1 MNILILSNIYPSND
15 SEQTNTKVVHYF
27 ARKLAKEHNV
37 HVIFN
42 NTTYL
47 QIFYYIASIF
57 RMWISSHVGFL
68 VQTKAAKNDY
78 IYDLEGVKVH
88 RFSISKKIPHTTFS
102 KKELEKQII
111 KIENSLKKEN
121 FKPELII
128 SHWINPQLPIM
139 LSLKEIYQS
148 KTCLIIHADSN
159 NLKKLYK
166 NKYKE
171 ILSKIDVIGFR
182 SINIQ
187 EKFERMYGKQSRTFI
202 AYSGISDNVF
212 SSKINRTFND
222 KIRKFLFV
230 GLLVKRKSPES
241 LIKAISPIYSDEYYE
256 LKYVGRGGELKNLKQ
271 MTKQIKAE
279 NNVYFVGQIPHDEVV
294 KYMQEAECFIM
305 ISKNETFGLVYLEAM
320 GAGCITIA
328 STDGGMKG
336 IIRDGINGFLCRP
349 GDSENLKQII
359 ERINH
364 LSPEERLTISNNAR
378 KTAEKF
384 TEENASKLYYN
395 NIISQL

>member
-1 MNILILSNIYPSND
+1 MNILILSNIYPSTD
-15 SEQTNTKVVHYF
+15 CEQTNTKVVHYF

-37 HVIFN
+37 HVIYN

-47 QIFYYIASIF
+47 QIFYYIASVF
-57 RMWISSHVGFL
+57 RMWISSHVGFM
-68 VQTKAAKNDY
+68 VQTKANKNDKTY
-78 IYDLEGVKVH
+78 ELEGVKVH
-88 RFSISKKIPHTTFS
+88 RFSILKKIPHSVFS
-102 KKELEKQII
+102 KKEIEKQII
-111 KIENSLKKEN
+111 KIENTLKKEN

-139 LSLKEIYQS
+139 LSLKDTYKC

-166 NKYKE
+166 NEYKKV
-171 ILSKIDVIGFR
+171 LSNIDVIGYR

-187 EKFERMYGKQSRTFI
+187 EKFENMYGKQPRSFI
-202 AYSGISDNVF
+202 AHSGIADNVF
-212 SSKINRTFND
+212 SNKITRTFND
-222 KIRKFLFV
+222 KLRKFLFV
-230 GLLVKRKSPES
+230 GLLVKRKSPEC
-241 LIKAISPIYSDEYYE
+241 LIKAISSSYKNDNYD

-271 MTKQIKAE
+271 LVQDINIQKQVHFI
-279 NNVYFVGQIPHDEVV
+279 GQVPHDEVI
-294 KYMQEAECFIM
+294 KFMQEAECFIM

-336 IIRDGINGFLCRP
+336 IIEDGINGFLCRP
-349 GDSENLKQII
+349 GDSKNLKEII
-359 ERINH
+359 EKINH
-364 LSPEERLTISNNAR
+364 LSPEERLAISNNAR

-384 TEENASKLYYN
+384 TEANTAKLYLN